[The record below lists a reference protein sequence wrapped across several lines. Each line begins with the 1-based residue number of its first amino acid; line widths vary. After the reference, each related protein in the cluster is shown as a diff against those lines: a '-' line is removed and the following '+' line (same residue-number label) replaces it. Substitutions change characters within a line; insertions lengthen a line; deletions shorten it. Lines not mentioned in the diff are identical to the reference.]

1 MKNSML
7 IKLLTIVFIPLLITS
22 VASVFI
28 VKEISERALEAHFL
42 EITRSRN
49 TLIGRIL
56 SEYPETILRNRMMMR
71 RYFIPEDD
79 FQIFVYDN
87 SGNLLY
93 GDINSPEYRIL
104 SDEFE
109 KLLKINSRKVVK
121 VKGLYVDVIPLIS
134 PNNTIRKILI
144 VFKYKNLKE
153 FESVILKDLPLILTL
168 LIILSVFIAIFMSYI
183 FFSKFKNNLK
193 NLIKFTKEIGNGN
206 YETSSPEEVFTSELS
221 ELSKALK
228 ILQTKLREQERVRKK
243 VSSEV
248 SHELRTPISVIR
260 SQLEAIQDGILPAD
274 KDRIEGLIRQ
284 IDKLS
289 DLVSKV
295 RNLTEIIATELK
307 FEHVNLK
314 EILKEVCSGMK
325 SLFAEKGIDL
335 LCNIDRDIWIN
346 GSSEKLFMAFRNIL
360 DNSLKYT
367 ENGVVEVKTSEK
379 GDEVIVT
386 FKDTGIGIPQED
398 LPYVTE
404 RFYRANTNVEGSG
417 LGLALVKEIV
427 ELHGGKMEIKSEL
440 GKGTIVTLFFKK
452 LGSDSIV

>member
-1 MKNSML
+1 ML

-325 SLFAEKGIDL
+325 SL
-335 LCNIDRDIWIN
+335 
-346 GSSEKLFMAFRNIL
+346 
-360 DNSLKYT
+360 
-367 ENGVVEVKTSEK
+367 
-379 GDEVIVT
+379 
-386 FKDTGIGIPQED
+386 
-398 LPYVTE
+398 
-404 RFYRANTNVEGSG
+404 
-417 LGLALVKEIV
+417 
-427 ELHGGKMEIKSEL
+427 
-440 GKGTIVTLFFKK
+440 
-452 LGSDSIV
+452 